1 MSQPGSNTTSLLC
14 VDTKDAAKCPTM
26 QRTTPTTKN
35 DPTQNVN
42 SYNTL
47 RNPALK
53 IFEDFPGG
61 TVDKNLSANAGDM
74 SLIPGPG
81 RLQMP

>member
-1 MSQPGSNTTSLLC
+1 
-14 VDTKDAAKCPTM
+14 M

-42 SYNTL
+42 SDNTL

-61 TVDKNLSANAGDM
+61 TVDKNLSANAEDM
-74 SLIPGPG
+74 SSIPVPG
-81 RLQMP
+81 RLQMPWATKPTHRNYWAHML